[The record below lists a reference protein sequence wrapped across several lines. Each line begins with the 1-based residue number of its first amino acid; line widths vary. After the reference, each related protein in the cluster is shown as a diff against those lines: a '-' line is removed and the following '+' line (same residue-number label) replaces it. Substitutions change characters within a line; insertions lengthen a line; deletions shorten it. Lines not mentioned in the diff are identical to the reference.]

1 MLFYCFFLLLIFGLM
16 LFDKLIVDTRMY
28 NVKLIGNEVITSREY
43 PKMNS
48 SGLLKGAF
56 GLLFCISAFR
66 FNVGWDYLAYY
77 NTIKYHLVTNI
88 VSSGEYAT
96 IFLIELSRLTGMV
109 NLFFVVNSFIC
120 IYFIY
125 KTTTTYSLDPW
136 LSLLFFICFPLF
148 FLNSLSVIRFFTAL
162 AIGFYA
168 FKYIEQKK
176 PIKYVLLILLASL
189 FHKSALIAGVF
200 YVARYI
206 KLGSIKL
213 LAIFVSLP
221 ILAEFMNKF
230 VVKYLPEYAIYTE
243 TTKIQEGTKAIIFLV
258 VIALLGLFLR
268 KRIIFNDEAATIY
281 LNIYFLGIAIYL
293 MFYNQGTMGHR
304 LSLFGI
310 IYGLLLVPK
319 MFSLAKGKI
328 ERAFLKLVFFSLLV
342 IMFLYTINGGAATY
356 IPYQSIFE

>member
-1 MLFYCFFLLLIFGLM
+1 MLL
-16 LFDKLIVDTRMY
+16 DKLIVDTRMD
-28 NVKLIGNEVITSREY
+28 NVKLMGNEVIPSQEY
-43 PKMNS
+43 PKMS
-48 SGLLKGAF
+48 GSGLLTVAF
-56 GLLFCISAFR
+56 GLLFCFSAFR

-88 VSSGEYAT
+88 VSGGEYAT
-96 IFLIELSRLTGMV
+96 IFLIELSRLTGIV
-109 NLFFVVNSFIC
+109 NVFFVVNSFIC

-125 KTTTTYSLDPW
+125 KTIIKYSLDPW

-162 AIGFYA
+162 TITFYA

-176 PIKYVLLILLASL
+176 PIKYVMVILLASL

-200 YVARYI
+200 YAARYI
-206 KLGSIKL
+206 KLGSAKVL
-213 LAIFVSLP
+213 GIFVSLP
-221 ILAEFMNKF
+221 ILAEITNNL
-230 VVKYLPEYAIYTE
+230 VVKYLPQYAIYTE
-243 TTKIQEGTKAIIFLV
+243 ATQIQEGTKAIIFLV

-268 KRIIFNDEAATIY
+268 KRIIHHDETATIY

-319 MFSLAKGKI
+319 MFSLCTGKL
-328 ERAFLKLVFFSLLV
+328 ERAFLKLLFFSLLA
-342 IMFLYTINGGAATY
+342 IMFLYTINGGAAAY
-356 IPYQSIFE
+356 IPYQTIFE